1 MDEQDKKINVG
12 SFFERNDSID
22 KVASAALPNSNPAI
36 ATIGANKLLIE
47 SLQTSIE
54 AMQTQIRNIANYIV
68 IEHKLQRDEREDRL
82 LEEQDAKQK
91 QEMKERALGLQGA
104 KGLMGD
110 KGAKGQPGEFGQE
123 GGGGSFL
130 GGLFKALAT
139 GATLIGAAKL
149 LGPVLL
155 PMLTKGIFTKLIP
168 ALGKGLTLGFGKLG
182 GVIVKGLSGS
192 LGKLPIIG
200 KAIAGLGSK
209 LIGGIGSVAKTILGS
224 IATAIGFGA
233 LTGGSVKASESNMSF
248 ESGEKGGSDEGLSG
262 GSAKGGLTGSSVKAS
277 ESNMSFRSDEEGGND
292 EGLVES
298 DKFTM
303 KSSATLKKGK
313 VVSGDMSQED
323 AERNIKK
330 LKLQDEE
337 FDAIQSYGFNS
348 PEHNEIKKK
357 MMILNGVPEEAIYT
371 DKEGKLRTKGYS
383 TYGGE
388 TTVSDDTKKKP
399 RSMASR
405 LLGGIDA
412 LSGNLLDLDRK
423 GGETFGGGRVLG
435 GVLDAV
441 TGNRFDFDKKNDSVQ
456 ADDLTFKNI
465 NQLKS
470 SVANNSAA
478 IQSITSPSSLNGGR
492 TNSPVLV
499 QNSKP
504 QVTYTEIKTTNPAI
518 PFINTLGN
526 QYLSLSPHTNKL
538 PPEIARMIQ

>member
-1 MDEQDKKINVG
+1 MDEEGKKINLG
-12 SFFERNDSID
+12 SFFERSDSID
-22 KVASAALPNSNPAI
+22 KVASSALSKSNSAMNAV
-36 ATIGANKLLIE
+36 GANKLLIE

-54 AMQTQIRNIANYIV
+54 TMQTQIRDIANYI
-68 IEHKLQRDEREDRL
+68 IIDRKFERDQREDKL

-91 QEMKERALGLQGA
+91 QEMTDKALGLQGL
-104 KGLMGD
+104 KGD
-110 KGAKGQPGEFGQE
+110 KGSKGSKGQPGEFGQE

-130 GGLFKALAT
+130 GGLLKALAM
-139 GATLIGAAKL
+139 GGTLIASVKL

-168 ALGKGLTLGFGKLG
+168 ALGKGLSLGFGKLG
-182 GVIVKGLSGS
+182 GVIAKGLTGS
-192 LGKLPIIG
+192 LGKLPIVG
-200 KAIAGLGSK
+200 KAIVGLGSK

-224 IATAIGFGA
+224 IVGAIGISGLA
-233 LTGGSVKASESNMSF
+233 GGSVKASESNMSLA
-248 ESGEKGGSDEGLSG
+248 SG
-262 GSAKGGLTGSSVKAS
+262 
-277 ESNMSFRSDEEGGND
+277 EEGGSD

-298 DKFTM
+298 DNFTT
-303 KSSATLKKGK
+303 KSSATLEKGK
-313 VVSGDMSQED
+313 VVSGNMSQAD
-323 AERNIKK
+323 AERTKKK
-330 LKLQDEE
+330 LELENQEN
-337 FDAIQSYGFNS
+337 DAIQAFGFNS
-348 PEHNEIKKK
+348 PEHNEVKKK
-357 MMILNGVPEEAIYT
+357 IMILNGVPEEAIYT
-371 DKEGKLRTKGYS
+371 DEKGKLRTKGYS

-388 TTVSDDTKKKP
+388 TTVSDDTKKKT

-441 TGNRFDFDKKNDSVQ
+441 TGNLLDLDKKGGETFGGGRVYGGILDAVTGNRFDFDRKNESIQ
-456 ADDLTFKNI
+456 SDDLTFKDV

-470 SVANNSAA
+470 SVSTNSAA
-478 IQSITSPSSLNGGR
+478 IQTITSPSSQNVMN
-492 TNSPVLV
+492 TNSPVTV
-499 QNSKP
+499 QKSKP
-504 QVTYTEIKTTNPAI
+504 QVSYTEIKTTKPAI

>member
-1 MDEQDKKINVG
+1 MDEEGKKINLE
-12 SFFERNDSID
+12 SFFERSDSID
-22 KVASAALPNSNPAI
+22 KVASSALSKSNSAMNAV
-36 ATIGANKLLIE
+36 GANKLLIE

-54 AMQTQIRNIANYIV
+54 TMQTQIRDIANYI
-68 IEHKLQRDEREDRL
+68 IIDRKFERDQREDKL

-91 QEMKERALGLQGA
+91 QEMTDKALGLQGL
-104 KGLMGD
+104 KGD
-110 KGAKGQPGEFGQE
+110 KGSKGSKGQPGEFGQE
-123 GGGGSFL
+123 SGGGSFL
-130 GGLFKALAT
+130 GGLIKALAL
-139 GATLIGAAKL
+139 GGGLIASVKL

-182 GVIVKGLSGS
+182 GVIAKGLTGS
-192 LGKLPIIG
+192 LGKLPIVG
-200 KAIAGLGSK
+200 KAIVGLGSK

-224 IATAIGFGA
+224 IVGAIGLSGLA
-233 LTGGSVKASESNMSF
+233 GGSVKASESNMSLA
-248 ESGEKGGSDEGLSG
+248 SGEDGGS
-262 GSAKGGLTGSSVKAS
+262 
-277 ESNMSFRSDEEGGND
+277 D

-298 DKFTM
+298 DTFTV
-303 KSSATLKKGK
+303 KSNATLEKGK
-313 VVSGDMSQED
+313 VISGNMSQAD

-330 LKLQDEE
+330 LELKSQEN
-337 FDAIQSYGFNS
+337 DAIQAFGFNS
-348 PEHNEIKKK
+348 PEHNEVKKK
-357 MMILNGVPEEAIYT
+357 IMILDGVPEEAIYT
-371 DKEGKLRTKGYS
+371 DEKGKLRTKGYS

-388 TTVSDDTKKKP
+388 TTVSDDTKKKT

-405 LLGGIDA
+405 LFGGIDA
-412 LSGNLLDLDRK
+412 LSGNLLDLDKK

-441 TGNRFDFDKKNDSVQ
+441 TGNLLDLDKKGGETFGGGRVFGGILDAVTGNRYDFDKKNESVQ
-456 ADDLTFKNI
+456 ANDLTFKDI

-470 SVANNSAA
+470 SVSTNSAA
-478 IQSITSPSSLNGGR
+478 IQTITSPSAQNTKN

-504 QVTYTEIKTTNPAI
+504 QVSYTEIKTTKPAI